1 MYYTLMT
8 ILKNKVLI
16 FILIS
21 AVIVLCLIEAAGKG
35 DFFIYL
41 SGAGDLMKGEDIYKN
56 TYVDGYHYFYS
67 VLFAL
72 LLYPFYHLPFFWVK
86 FFWLLINAVAYF
98 HLFALISKSR
108 LFLSL
113 KEKQQKLFLFLL
125 FVFSLRFFL
134 DNIHYSQI
142 TIFILW
148 CTAFGLQLILNNKTI
163 AGSALLALG
172 INIKLLPIVFLP
184 YLIYR
189 GYFKAFTYTV
199 LFYFSYLFLPA
210 LFIGFNYNLSLIKT
224 WLSLINPANQ
234 NHILDVEER
243 SFHSLSTLLST
254 LLVKDVPDIYALSLK
269 RNIANIDLKSLS
281 YILTLI
287 RLVLISLTLYFLKLK
302 IFVKSKTNLGELI
315 EISYILLLI
324 PLIFPHQQHYA
335 FLFMIPAIG
344 LILFYLITN
353 YNRMLTKTK
362 MFVYTLLIF
371 IYLSANLKLLLG
383 EFNRYYEHFKVLTY
397 GALLVIPLL
406 IWVDKKNNLS

>member
-1 MYYTLMT
+1 MCYTLNT
-8 ILKNKVLI
+8 ILKNKVGF
-16 FILIS
+16 FILS
-21 AVIVLCLIEAAGKG
+21 LAVIVLCFIEAVGKS

-41 SGAGDLMKGEDIYKN
+41 SGAGDLMKGENIYKN

-86 FFWLLINAVAYF
+86 YFWLLINAVAYF

-125 FVFSLRFFL
+125 FIFSLRFFL

-210 LFIGFNYNLSLIKT
+210 LFIGFNYNLLLIKT

-254 LLVKDVPDIYALSLK
+254 LLVRDVPDIYALSLK

-281 YILTLI
+281 FILMLT
-287 RLVLISLTLYFLKLK
+287 RLAFISLTLYFLKLK
-302 IFVKSKTNLGELI
+302 FFVKSKTSWGELI

-335 FLFMIPAIG
+335 FLFMMPSIG

-353 YNRMLTKTK
+353 YNNMLIKTK
-362 MFVYTLLIF
+362 ISVYALLIL

-383 EFNRYYEHFKVLTY
+383 VFNEYYEHFKVLTY

-406 IWVDKKNNLS
+406 IWVKRKTDLT